1 MSSTWSYREEP
12 NCRDVRYFGRSQS
25 DFFDECGPALR
36 RVLSLMFVLCNLSP
50 VRAGTRR
57 ALGSKFFL
65 CVRSFDDATGTKL
78 TSYPRDLSRWFVVYF
93 LGPCSGATIR
103 VRIF

>member
-12 NCRDVRYFGRSQS
+12 NCHDVRYFGRSQS

-50 VRAGTRR
+50 VSAWHTPCAR
-57 ALGSKFFL
+57 SKSSSCPKF
-65 CVRSFDDATGTKL
+65 RGR
-78 TSYPRDLSRWFVVYF
+78 YRDKTHEQSE
-93 LGPCSGATIR
+93 GAQ
-103 VRIF
+103 VGGL